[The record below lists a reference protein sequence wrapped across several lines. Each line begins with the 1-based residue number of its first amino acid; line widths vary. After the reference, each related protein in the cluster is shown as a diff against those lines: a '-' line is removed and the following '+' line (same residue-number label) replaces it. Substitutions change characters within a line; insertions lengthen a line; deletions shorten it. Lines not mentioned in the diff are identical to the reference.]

1 MPDAAQQRVQRGGPA
16 RCWRHGGPVDE
27 PAYRRTTSQF
37 GGLIG
42 DHVQTGSMITL
53 GPGIAVGRH
62 STIAASVCMGS
73 SIVPAASVVR
83 SSSPE
88 VLIEPRRI

>member
-1 MPDAAQQRVQRGGPA
+1 
-16 RCWRHGGPVDE
+16 
-27 PAYRRTTSQF
+27 
-37 GGLIG
+37 
-42 DHVQTGSMITL
+42 MITL